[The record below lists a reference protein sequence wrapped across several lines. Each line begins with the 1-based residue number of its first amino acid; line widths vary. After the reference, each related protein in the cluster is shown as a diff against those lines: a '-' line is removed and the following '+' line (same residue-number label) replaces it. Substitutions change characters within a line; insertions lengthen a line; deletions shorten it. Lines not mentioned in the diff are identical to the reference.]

1 MATELETQTRT
12 ATRTD
17 GRRVFSGLNTQQRT
31 EYRRP
36 NFSSIDFDD
45 TYQDT
50 VVQTSYD
57 TTVEE
62 ISVDA
67 PKKMDMLTVEK
78 TIEQRPQTPLK
89 IKLHARGKII
99 VSVLSICICALMAF
113 MIANFVTIG
122 NLNGIIAQKQQ
133 VVIEQQDRV
142 NHLQEEYDNLENS
155 TEETAKNN
163 GFTQIDNDQVSE
175 IGSVSPLEKPQA
187 EIEGN
192 WFDNFCNWLSGIFN

>member
-1 MATELETQTRT
+1 MATELETRTRST
-12 ATRTD
+12 TSVG
-17 GRRVFSGLNTQQRT
+17 GRRVFSGLNTEQRT

-45 TYQDT
+45 TNQDT
-50 VVQTSYD
+50 IVQTSYD
-57 TTVEE
+57 TMVEE
-62 ISVDA
+62 IAVDT

-89 IKLHARGKII
+89 IKLHARAKIVI
-99 VSVLSICICALMAF
+99 SVLSVCICALMAF

-142 NHLQEEYDNLENS
+142 NHLQEEYDKLESS

-163 GFTQIDNDQVSE
+163 GFTQIDNEQVNE
-175 IGSVSPLEKPQA
+175 IDLVNPLEKPQA
-187 EIEGN
+187 NIEGN

>member
-1 MATELETQTRT
+1 MATELETRTRT
-12 ATRTD
+12 TTRTD
-17 GRRVFSGLNTQQRT
+17 GRRVFSGLNTEQRT

-45 TYQDT
+45 TNQDT
-50 VVQTSYD
+50 IVQTSYD
-57 TTVEE
+57 TMVEE
-62 ISVDA
+62 IAVDT

-78 TIEQRPQTPLK
+78 NIEQRPQTPLK

-99 VSVLSICICALMAF
+99 VSVLSVCICALMAF

-142 NHLQEEYDNLENS
+142 NHLQEQYDQLENS

-163 GFTQIDNDQVSE
+163 GFTQIDNEQVSE
-175 IGSVSPLEKPQA
+175 IDMVNPLEKPQA

-192 WFDNFCNWLSGIFN
+192 WFDNFCNWLSGLFN